1 MCIHI
6 CLHIYVCVYVGIN
19 IQSNLSVFIVSVY
32 NMLLVLTT
40 VYGITIK
47 EKSEKGEANS
57 PFYNSHYLPMILSRG
72 RILCMM

>member
-1 MCIHI
+1 M
-6 CLHIYVCVYVGIN
+6 LAYIYMCVYVGIN